1 MARDWVVIGYAKSC
15 FIRFIHVCLH
25 FTIHMCTGKLSVVR
39 LEALNVLK
47 GFESI

>member
-15 FIRFIHVCLH
+15 FIWFIHVYILQ
-25 FTIHMCTGKLSVVR
+25 CTSKLSVVR